1 MGGDLTV
8 QSAGPGRGAVFI
20 LELPLAQAPDPYQR
34 AADG

>member
-20 LELPLAQAPDPYQR
+20 LELPLAQAPSQR